1 VTDEPVAGDEAERG
15 GPTPPDAEARQAAP
29 DRLTPILEATTV
41 TLVALAAFTWRLLPD
56 VGFWD
61 TAIFQAAP
69 PTLGLTHP
77 TGYPTFNLL
86 GWLWTS
92 LLPLGS
98 AAYEMNLLTAVAG
111 ALAVGMMYVLAR
123 RLGAGRLAA
132 AATVLACALMVV
144 FWRTSER
151 ADPHPLHVLLAL
163 VVVAL
168 LLAWD
173 AGRRPRTLALAALV
187 FGLGVGNHMLM
198 ALLAPGIGI
207 YVVTARPSVLREP
220 RTIVASILALAAG
233 LAVYAYVPI
242 RGAAN
247 PAIHYDY
254 APTTLDLFLRYV
266 LGRDFSGQMGFFSLN
281 GPGTALGQ
289 LPTFWQQFSDAFTV
303 PVAIALVVLAAVGF
317 GWLLTRR
324 AWRTA
329 WLLGASG
336 GITLYARLTYQNGD
350 LERYALLPVA
360 ILGILAAVGLH
371 RTYLAIVRDR
381 HGEPVSAGHRAGHLG
396 VTLVRVLPALALAV
410 PLVLFVHNQDR
421 VRGADARC
429 YVTELT
435 AGAPA
440 DAAIVSWWSMAT
452 PLWYAQAVEGARPD
466 LTVVSAGSTVV
477 EEIGRFQA
485 AGRPV
490 VIIQLDGEVKLARDA
505 GFPMEEVRYCGV
517 TAYRITGPAG
527 TAPVPSV
534 P

>member
-1 VTDEPVAGDEAERG
+1 MVDGSAAG
-15 GPTPPDAEARQAAP
+15 PPATNPDPR
-29 DRLTPILEATTV
+29 DRLAPALEAGAV
-41 TLVALAAFTWRLLPD
+41 TLVALAAFTWRQLPD

-86 GWLWTS
+86 GWLWTT
-92 LLPLGS
+92 LLPLGT
-98 AAYEMNLLTAVAG
+98 AAYEMNLMTAVAG
-111 ALAVGMMYVLAR
+111 ALAVGMMFVLAR
-123 RLGAGRLAA
+123 QLGAGRLAA
-132 AATVLACALMVV
+132 ASTALACALMVI
-144 FWRTSER
+144 FWRTAGR

-163 VVVAL
+163 VVIAVL
-168 LLAWD
+168 LDWD
-173 AGRRPRTLALAALV
+173 GGRRPRTLAIAALV

-198 ALLAPGIGI
+198 ALLAPVIGI

-220 RTIVASILALAAG
+220 RTIAASVLALAAG

-266 LGRDFSGQMGFFSLN
+266 LGRDFAGQMAFFSLA
-281 GPGTALGQ
+281 GPGAALDQ
-289 LPTFWQQFSDAFTV
+289 LPMFWQQLSDAFTGPIAV
-303 PVAIALVVLAAVGF
+303 ALVVLAGLGF
-317 GWLLTRR
+317 GSLLVRR

-350 LERYALLPVA
+350 LERYSLLPVA

-371 RTYLAIVRDR
+371 RAWLGLVRDR
-381 HGEPVSAGHRAGHLG
+381 HGEPVSAGSRPGHPAAA
-396 VTLVRVLPALALAV
+396 LVRALPALALLV
-410 PLVLFVHNQDR
+410 PVLLVARNADR
-421 VRGADARC
+421 VQVADARC

-435 AGAPA
+435 ASAPA
-440 DAAIVSWWSMAT
+440 DAGIVSWWSMAT
-452 PLWYAQAVEGARPD
+452 PIWYAQAVEGARPD
-466 LTVVSAGSTVV
+466 LTVVSAGSAVV
-477 EEIGRFQA
+477 DEIGRFQA

-490 VIIQLDGEVKLARDA
+490 VIIQLEGEVQRARDA

-527 TAPVPSV
+527 TAAAAP
-534 P
+534 